1 MKKYYFV
8 NFMVVGKESGERV
21 THMSVMATDEDY
33 FPILRAK
40 TKIKVVFDRDMGQET
55 NVVINNFQEVSKES
69 FEEFHGG
76 VVTDFAEL

>member
-8 NFMVVGKESGERV
+8 NFTVVGKGSGEGF
-21 THMSVMATDEDY
+21 THMAVMATDEVY

-40 TKIKVVFDRDMGQET
+40 NKIKAVFDRDMGQET
-55 NVVINNFQEVSKES
+55 NVIINNFQEVPKES

-76 VVTDFAEL
+76 EESDFGEL